1 MSRAGGGR
9 EPGRGACARRWVR
22 GGRGACMRQ
31 ALGPGTGGLRARACA
46 SGPGSGVQHS
56 AAPPGW
62 ADRLAGCDWVVW
74 VLEGGVG
81 ACWQDVLCVT
91 HACPGGSDLGRRRGH
106 KACGGNS
113 SEAGALTCCVHAY
126 GASCVQDH
134 HNEGHCGRHAEHRLS
149 APASGGCLCRRPR
162 THPPTTASPRPGTAA
177 GAGTNFRL
185 YFIARGVANWTC
197 DSLQC
202 ICVLARQPGMARCQG
217 FTAAHQMRSV
227 PTCWLLTFPCRLPAL
242 ALLLP
247 ILGTLFA

>member
-177 GAGTNFRL
+177 GARTNFRL
-185 YFIARGVANWTC
+185 YFMAWQTGRVTPFSASVCWPG
-197 DSLQC
+197 SLAWRDVRASQLRTRC
-202 ICVLARQPGMARCQG
+202 GRCQRAG
-217 FTAAHQMRSV
+217 CLHSPVSSQR
-227 PTCWLLTFPCRLPAL
+227 
-242 ALLLP
+242 
-247 ILGTLFA
+247 